1 MAFKL
6 GDLIIDRIQMG
17 YAETFTGTPLYV
29 LSQLSDASIE
39 ISAES
44 KDTTDKDGVLIKRFW
59 RAKTGTFTATNAML
73 NLNILAAQSG
83 NAAQMA
89 GEGVNESI
97 IMPRIMILQKAEQP
111 NGGFDIPGYITPTDE
126 NGARGITVN
135 ALDTN
140 GSMGKAYTLGTV
152 ASTTEFAVSGTKLTL
167 PTDTTETQFIVKYDR
182 SVTDGVKILNSA
194 DKFPS
199 TVKLTLKALCV
210 DPCRADALK
219 ACYIV
224 LPSFQPSPETTIALG
239 GDDTSIDFTGD
250 LQVNY
255 CSATKDLYVIYFCPD
270 DDED

>member
-17 YAETFTGTPLYV
+17 YAEKFDGTPLYV

-83 NAAQMA
+83 NEAQMA
-89 GEGVNESI
+89 GQGAAAI
-97 IMPRIMILQKAEQP
+97 TMPRIIIAQKTDLTV
-111 NGGFDIPGYITPTDE
+111 NLVGFTS
-126 NGARGITVN
+126 GARITVN

-140 GSMGKAYTLGTV
+140 GSMGKAYTLGTN
-152 ASTTEFAVSGTKLTL
+152 ASASEYAVSGTTLTL
-167 PTDTTETQFIVKYDR
+167 PIDAEETQFIIKYDR
-182 SVTDGVKILNSA
+182 SVTEGVKILNSA
-194 DKFPS
+194 DKFPK

-210 DPCRADALK
+210 DPCHADELK
-219 ACYIV
+219 GCYIV

-255 CSATKDLYVIYFCPD
+255 CSTTKDLYTVYFCPD

>member
-17 YAETFTGTPLYV
+17 YAEKFDGTPLYV

-83 NAAQMA
+83 NEAQIA
-89 GEGVNESI
+89 GSGANEQI
-97 IMPRIMILQKAEQP
+97 IMPRIIIAQANETVTLT
-111 NGGFDIPGYITPTDE
+111 GYSSGVSDR
-126 NGARGITVN
+126 AITVN

-140 GSMGKAYTLGTV
+140 GSMGKAYTLGTT
-152 ASTTEFAVSGTKLTL
+152 ASATEFAVSGTTLTL
-167 PTDTTETQFIVKYDR
+167 PTDTNETQYIIKYDR
-182 SVTDGVKILNSA
+182 AVTEGVKILNSA
-194 DKFPS
+194 DKFPK

-210 DPCRADALK
+210 DPCHADELK
-219 ACYIV
+219 GCYIV

-255 CSATKDLYVIYFCPD
+255 CSTTKDLYTVYFCPD